1 MEAAMDSEP
10 DPYGKEA
17 IQARDWRL
25 RVSVALTA
33 GWLLLGF
40 IYISTVVGWT
50 DFVSQQAPA
59 LGSFLEGAFAPL
71 AFLWLVVGFFLQ
83 QQQLRENT
91 RTIQAQLGEM
101 RRTAEQAEVQAR
113 AIAADELHSRQDT
126 FLRVNE
132 LVSDQLGVTA
142 GWLVTSY
149 TASAEAVRDLWLRH
163 GRGES
168 TAFSLDVIRRCYT
181 DDVDPGEFFYGSEIR
196 RNHTERFIH
205 SFERL
210 LASGERCDPDGMIVD
225 ALKDSAHGR
234 LYRLMRENAPEARR

>member
-1 MEAAMDSEP
+1 MDSKP
-10 DPYGKEA
+10 DVDSTELMR
-17 IQARDWRL
+17 ARDWRL

-40 IYISTVVGWT
+40 IYISTVVGWA
-50 DFVSQQAPA
+50 DFASQQAPA

-132 LVSDQLGVTA
+132 LVSDQLGVIA

-149 TASAEAVRDLWLRH
+149 LSSAEAVRELWLRH
-163 GRGES
+163 GSGES
-168 TAFSLDVIRRCYT
+168 TAFSLDVIRRCFT
-181 DDVDPGEFFYGSEIR
+181 NEVDPANFFYGSEIR

-210 LASGERCDPDGMIVD
+210 LASGDRCDPEGMIVD
-225 ALKDSAHGR
+225 ALEDSAHGR
-234 LYRLMRENAPEARR
+234 LYRLMRENSPEASR